1 MGFYS
6 VLSASYFEIFHYQV
20 KMMKMIC
27 RNFSAGDKK
36 TGLIL
41 CFHCCTLDSISPIS
55 IKDLNFCLWCIL
67 CLQSRCCFAATF
79 VS

>member
-36 TGLIL
+36 AGLIL
-41 CFHCCTLDSISPIS
+41 CFHCCTLDSISH
-55 IKDLNFCLWCIL
+55 IKRD
-67 CLQSRCCFAATF
+67 
-79 VS
+79 